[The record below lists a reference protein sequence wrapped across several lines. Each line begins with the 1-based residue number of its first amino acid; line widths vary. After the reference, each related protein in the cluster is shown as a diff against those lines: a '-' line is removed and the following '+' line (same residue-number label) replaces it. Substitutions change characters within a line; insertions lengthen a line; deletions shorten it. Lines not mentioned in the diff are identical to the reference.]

1 MLQAK
6 TQDIIPESGL
16 GPQNSQWRRWVETSI
31 TNLKLSLKAF
41 RADIANSFK
50 AVSSSMQLLSTQVQL
65 LSTQMLQNK
74 SYYVFESDLDD
85 LFEPYAPD
93 YGAPIEG
100 GSVDFVATGT
110 QLLCTLTAVG
120 TASSA
125 SNNAEWVY
133 TVKIPGILLPVL
145 VPTITPASNTIYQQN
160 NLMGGSHYV
169 RFSETINFRITVPT
183 PGSYTITTQ
192 RQAYGNASDGTQLE
206 ISSALME
213 IRNL

>member
-16 GPQNSQWRRWVETSI
+16 GPQNSQWRRWVERSI
-31 TNLKLSLKAF
+31 TNLKLGFTAF
-41 RADIANSFK
+41 KADIANSFK
-50 AVSSSMQLLSTQVQL
+50 AVSSSMQLLSTQ
-65 LSTQMLQNK
+65 MLQNK
-74 SYYVFESDLDD
+74 SYHVFESDLDD

-145 VPTITPASNTIYQQN
+145 VPTLTPASNTIYQQN

>member
-16 GPQNSQWRRWVETSI
+16 GPQNSQWRRWVERSI
-31 TNLKLSLKAF
+31 TNLKLGFTAF
-41 RADIANSFK
+41 KADIANSFK
-50 AVSSSMQLLSTQVQL
+50 AISSSLELLSRQV
-65 LSTQMLQNK
+65 LQNR

-145 VPTITPASNTIYQQN
+145 VPTLTPAANTIYQQN
-160 NLMGGSHYV
+160 GLTGGSHYV
-169 RFSETINFRITVPT
+169 RFSETINFLITVPT

-192 RQAYGNASDGTQLE
+192 RQAYGSDSDGTRLE